1 MIKVNNLFHDKYIEV
16 YSYGKYKD
24 SDGVTRKG
32 YSKKISDLKCNVQPI
47 TSQRAREVYGYSVDC
62 TKRVFLDS
70 LDDINIVE
78 SDIILY
84 KGKTYNIQQIIEWNT
99 YCVLLILEKVV
110 DING

>member
-1 MIKVNNLFHDKYIEV
+1 MINVNNLFHDKYIDV
-16 YSYGKYKD
+16 YAYGKYKD

-32 YSKKISDLKCNVQPI
+32 YSKKISDLRCNVQPI
-47 TSQRAREVYGYSVDC
+47 TSQRAREQYGYSVDC
-62 TKRVFLDS
+62 TKRVY
-70 LDDINIVE
+70 LDDLDNIVE

-99 YCVLLILEKVV
+99 YSVLLILEKVV